1 MSLILRR
8 ARPGDAAA
16 LAEQLTEP
24 DIFPGLL
31 QVPYANAE
39 LWQQRLNT
47 PPVAGSP
54 DLLLVAESGG
64 RVVGSAGVHPAGT
77 QLRRRHAMML
87 GISVSAS
94 SQGQG
99 VGGALMTA
107 LLDYADNWAQVLR
120 IELTVFHDNERA
132 IRLYQ
137 RHGFEHEG
145 RMKAYA
151 MRNGAYEDVL
161 TMARLHPRQPVV
173 RARSQA
179 LDGSDQT

>member
-8 ARPGDAAA
+8 AKPSDAAA
-16 LAEQLTEP
+16 LAEHLTEP

-39 LWQQRLNT
+39 LWQQRLST

-54 DLLLVAESGG
+54 DLFLLAERDGH
-64 RVVGSAGVHPAGT
+64 VIGSAGLHPAGP
-77 QLRRRHAMML
+77 QLRRRHAMAL
-87 GISVSAS
+87 GIAVSAAA
-94 SQGQG
+94 QGQG

-120 IELTVFHDNERA
+120 IELTVFSDNERA
-132 IRLYQ
+132 IRLYE

-145 RMKAYA
+145 RHKAYA
-151 MRNGAYEDVL
+151 LRDGVYVDVL
-161 TMARLHPRQPVV
+161 AMARLHPKQPLL
-173 RARSQA
+173 AHGKA
-179 LDGSDQT
+179 

>member
-1 MSLILRR
+1 MTLILRR
-8 ARPGDAAA
+8 ARPSDAAA
-16 LAEQLTEP
+16 LAEQLAAPEV
-24 DIFPGLL
+24 FPGLL
-31 QVPYANAE
+31 QVPHANVE

-54 DLLLVAESGG
+54 DLLLVAEIDGQ
-64 RVVGSAGVHPAGT
+64 VVGSAGLHPAGT

-94 SQGQG
+94 SQGKG
-99 VGGALMTA
+99 VGQALMTA

-132 IRLYQ
+132 IRLYE

-145 RMKAYA
+145 RARAYA
-151 MRNGAYEDVL
+151 LRNGVYEDVL
-161 TMARLHPRQPVV
+161 LMGRLHPKQPMV
-173 RARSQA
+173 RDAV
-179 LDGSDQT
+179 